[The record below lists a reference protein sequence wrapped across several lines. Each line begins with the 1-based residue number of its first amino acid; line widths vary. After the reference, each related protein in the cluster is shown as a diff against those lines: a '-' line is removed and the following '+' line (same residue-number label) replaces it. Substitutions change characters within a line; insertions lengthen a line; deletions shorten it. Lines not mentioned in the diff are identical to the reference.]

1 MNVLQVPV
9 EKAVQMISETP
20 ATIAKINANVG
31 TLSAGKRAGIQS
43 VNTNSFLQF
52 YDILRYF
59 TV

>member
-43 VNTNSFLQF
+43 VNTNSFL
-52 YDILRYF
+52 
-59 TV
+59 